1 MDAEPVVDTRL
12 RIAYIVYLARSGDHS
27 SEFDSRTRL
36 GGGWAGLCS
45 GGCCCPCPC
54 SVVQPVLNTQHGAHA
69 GGALPCCC
77 ATGTA
82 PRVSSFASYSLG
94 GWLVFGMLGAA
105 RRCRFQTQRRVR
117 QCSGGSGLVLG
128 MLNVFHLPTTS
139 AGGGSVSLLL
149 FFYNRS
155 HICCTSLAITQ
166 RGRLGGLTCAILK
179 LERSCLHH
187 IRGLGARGRHA
198 PLVGVH
204 IILKDDSGGIDLVVV
219 VLNVMIFNIPA
230 HSGVARCGCRIASS
244 RSTTSSNFRAR
255 GYLCMFFV
263 VCCLPR
269 CPSTPPD
276 LVLQQKIHSGH
287 CSCLLL
293 LLLCVVCCGESRS
306 QRHLFSNTRGS
317 HSACVVALSYVRT
330 HDQNTNSPESL
341 GGGCSAR
348 TALARSTASCKSP
361 GILVFCVLCSSLRVF
376 VLVP

>member
-1 MDAEPVVDTRL
+1 MQ
-12 RIAYIVYLARSGDHS
+12 
-27 SEFDSRTRL
+27 L
-36 GGGWAGLCS
+36 GLLWSLSLFCCAAGAGLFTTTRFSPRCWRHLS
-45 GGCCCPCPC
+45 A
-54 SVVQPVLNTQHGAHA
+54 VRW
-69 GGALPCCC
+69 GGAVRGEAAHEVGQHQPGRHRHY
-77 ATGTA
+77 T
-82 PRVSSFASYSLG
+82 G
-94 GWLVFGMLGAA
+94 GWLVLGMLGAA

-139 AGGGSVSLLL
+139 AGGGSVSLFLEWL
-149 FFYNRS
+149 QAR
-155 HICCTSLAITQ
+155 LPK
-166 RGRLGGLTCAILK
+166 RRLGGGGLGGLTCAILK

-204 IILKDDSGGIDLVVV
+204 IILKDDSGGVDLVVV

-255 GYLCMFFV
+255 GYLC
-263 VCCLPR
+263 CLRR

-293 LLLCVVCCGESRS
+293 LLCLMFELTIKAQTAQNHSGRAARRERRWQDRPLAASPRGYWCSV
-306 QRHLFSNTRGS
+306 FS
-317 HSACVVALSYVRT
+317 
-330 HDQNTNSPESL
+330 
-341 GGGCSAR
+341 
-348 TALARSTASCKSP
+348 
-361 GILVFCVLCSSLRVF
+361 
-376 VLVP
+376 VLVSVSLC